1 MKKYFAILFILTI
14 SACELVVD
22 VDMPIE
28 KSKVVLNAFFT
39 PDSVWKAKVSLN
51 RHILDDSGYPPIPN
65 AEIIVFEGDTPLD
78 TLHYDTLGYYFS
90 NDGGPKIGKTY
101 SMRAIVPDYE
111 IVEASSSCPIPVT
124 PTFSALQTGV
134 AEFNQPVYSFDI
146 TFTDPPGRNFYQIT
160 AVSETRFTHPQTGQG
175 FVNYNFIQT
184 WSDDQ
189 AIDNEDIPNNEGFF
203 FSDVLFNEEEFT
215 VNVKMMPN
223 GWGGP
228 PTKTKFHVYFRAVSE
243 DYYRYKVT
251 SLLQD
256 FVGED
261 PFAQPAQV
269 YNNIQ
274 NGFGI
279 FAGYSQSVI
288 TFEK

>member
-1 MKKYFAILFILTI
+1 VPHTCNPNILRFANWRSRI
-14 SACELVVD
+14 
-22 VDMPIE
+22 
-28 KSKVVLNAFFT
+28 
-39 PDSVWKAKVSLN
+39 
-51 RHILDDSGYPPIPN
+51 Y
-65 AEIIVFEGDTPLD
+65 
-78 TLHYDTLGYYFS
+78 
-90 NDGGPKIGKTY
+90 
-101 SMRAIVPDYE
+101 
-111 IVEASSSCPIPVT
+111 
-124 PTFSALQTGV
+124 
-134 AEFNQPVYSFDI
+134 I